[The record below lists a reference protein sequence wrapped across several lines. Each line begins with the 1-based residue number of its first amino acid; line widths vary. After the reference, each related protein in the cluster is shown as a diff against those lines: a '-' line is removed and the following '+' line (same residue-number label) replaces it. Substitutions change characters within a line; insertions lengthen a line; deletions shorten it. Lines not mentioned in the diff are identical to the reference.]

1 MVDFCFYNKIHCVL
15 DIQGNIVKVPN
26 NTSLINSI
34 DTVFI
39 LEHELGSLFL
49 SIFPIQMSDQLES
62 VRQKI
67 TKTGGEI
74 DRINGLSADN
84 SERVTLLPAL
94 PSFYANLA
102 ELRKEKN
109 FLLEESKRGNDFVTR
124 ALGT

>member
-1 MVDFCFYNKIHCVL
+1 MN
-15 DIQGNIVKVPN
+15 
-26 NTSLINSI
+26 
-34 DTVFI
+34 
-39 LEHELGSLFL
+39 
-49 SIFPIQMSDQLES
+49 DQLES

-67 TKTGGEI
+67 TKTEGEI
-74 DRINGLSADN
+74 DRINGLPADN

-94 PSFYANLA
+94 PSLYANLA